1 VCTDGCF
8 AYPYLGFHA
17 PASSCGC
24 ASHCLTRGSKE
35 CGASAVDCSRVCVC
49 CFSQLAATFSL
60 ILPQPFRRMQVLSI
74 LPFCPI
80 APPSV
85 HQNLLPQLCP
95 SVLWNLRPRLCPCC
109 PTCYQTTTL
118 QRLHITGTQSGAPFL
133 VTFALSCKSQVLNHA
148 HLWSWTRWMAI
159 FSCVCWTTGCT
170 NDGL

>member
-1 VCTDGCF
+1 MDVSHTHIWVFMDLPPRGVVPHTVSHV
-8 AYPYLGFHA
+8 AARSVVLPLL
-17 PASSCGC
+17 PAARFTSA
-24 ASHCLTRGSKE
+24 ASHRSQPHFRLSF
-35 CGASAVDCSRVCVC
+35 CSC
-49 CFSQLAATFSL
+49 SLAWKSHPACHFA
-60 ILPQPFRRMQVLSI
+60 QSI
-74 LPFCPI
+74 
-80 APPSV
+80 
-85 HQNLLPQLCP
+85 HP

-133 VTFALSCKSQVLNHA
+133 VTFALSCKSQVLNDA